1 MTPDQTVDLL
11 DLLAAANVLN
21 RLDERTPDVWHAA
34 LGDLEYRD
42 CMRAAAHLIRT
53 QQWVKIA
60 DIRQA
65 VLAERR
71 DRLERHTEAH
81 PPPGDTGDATYRP
94 ALLAE
99 RRAIASGHAEPQA
112 VPALPPADSD
122 GTPQPT
128 GRARAILA
136 AVGNSVPGPRE
147 GVVNVLAVACPIC
160 HARPGRPCAS
170 PRNPARRRA
179 DAHPA
184 RLEDARRVAAGQ
196 PPAGRDDEQ
205 RELERRVAAARA
217 ATTRM
222 EQPPEPADD
231 FDPQHRTKTASKE
244 AAESEAS

>member
-1 MTPDQTVDLL
+1 MTEDQTGDLL
-11 DLLAAANVLN
+11 ELLAAANVLN

-34 LGDLEYRD
+34 LADLEYRD

-81 PPPGDTGDATYRP
+81 PPLGDTGDATYRP

-99 RRAIASGHAEPQA
+99 RRAIASGHIAPQP
-112 VPALPPADSD
+112 VPALPA
-122 GTPQPT
+122 GETGHQP

-136 AVGNSVPGPRE
+136 TVGSSVPGPRE
-147 GVVNVLAVACPIC
+147 GVVNVLAVACSIC
-160 HARPGRPCAS
+160 HARPGRPCTS

-205 RELERRVAAARA
+205 QELERRVAAARA
-217 ATTRM
+217 ATARM
-222 EQPPEPADD
+222 EQPPEPDDD
-231 FDPQHRTKTASKE
+231 FDPRHRTKTAAKK